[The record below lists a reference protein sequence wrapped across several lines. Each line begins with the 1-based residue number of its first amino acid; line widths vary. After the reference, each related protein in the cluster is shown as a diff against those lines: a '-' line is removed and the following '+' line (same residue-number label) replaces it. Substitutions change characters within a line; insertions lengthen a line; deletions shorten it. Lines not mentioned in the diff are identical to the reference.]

1 MLVIAS
7 IFSLLAVSACAEESE
22 YKTWSLNE
30 SVTAAFTDNGSYG
43 FILTVSG
50 EGAMPDYSSKKD
62 APWYSKSGRVTQIVI
77 EDGITYIGDYSFTEC
92 AAKSI
97 TLPDSVT
104 AVGVSAFKSS
114 AKVYSYTEVTTGE
127 GTIVYTYSAAKPAEA
142 GYYWY
147 LDASG
152 EPAIWKTTKVLFIGN
167 SFTFYSDVPGL
178 FASIANAADQSV
190 VVESVTKGSHTL
202 SQFAD
207 ETDEYGKKVDEK
219 LTTYSDYDVV
229 VLQEQSTTPLNDY
242 PGFYAAVESLKAKIN
257 RTQDD
262 CEIYLYSTWGYTDLA
277 ESLSCTIP
285 EAEAKI
291 RAAYEKCADAL
302 DLKVSYVGKAFTSA
316 YENYSDTINLYYSDD
331 KHPSYEGAFLSA
343 CVHVATILNCDVRA
357 SAYMGEVTGD
367 DGTATALATAETI
380 KQIAYDT
387 AFGT

>member
-1 MLVIAS
+1 MKALKKIISVMLVIAS

-43 FILTVSG
+43 FVLTVSG

-97 TLPDSVT
+97 MLPDSVT

-127 GTIVYTYSAAKPAEA
+127 GTIVYTYSATKPAG

-152 EPAIWKTTKVLFIGN
+152 EPAIWKTVKVLFIGN
-167 SFTFYSDVPGL
+167 SFTYYREMPDL
-178 FASIANAADQSV
+178 FANIANAAGQTV
-190 VVESVTKGSHTL
+190 IAESVTVGSHTL
-202 SQFAD
+202 TQFAD
-207 ETDEYGKKVDEK
+207 ETDEYGKQVADK
-219 LTTYSDYDVV
+219 LDAYSDYDAV
-229 VLQEQSTTPLNDY
+229 VLQEQSTTPINNYDE
-242 PGFYAAVESLKAKIN
+242 FYSAVEALKTKIN
-257 RTQDD
+257 KTQDD
-262 CEIYLYSTWGYTDLA
+262 CEIYLYSTWGYTSLA
-277 ESLSCTIP
+277 ESLNCTIP

-302 DLKVSYVGKAFTSA
+302 DLKVSYVGKAFTAA
-316 YENYSDTINLYYSDD
+316 YEDYSGTINLYADDD

-343 CVHVATILNCDVRA
+343 CVHAATILNIDVRI
-357 SAYMGEVTGD
+357 STYESTQ
-367 DGTATALATAETI
+367 TTNEEIL

-387 AFGT
+387 VYGT